1 MILRFLLLLIGPNV
15 AEVEIVIFGYG
26 AWVLPDDTLMTNVVK
41 YKRKSQVTKPISMHC
56 LGHLPVAVLSTV
68 TAGSKVVLDTAN

>member
-41 YKRKSQVTKPISMHC
+41 Y
-56 LGHLPVAVLSTV
+56 
-68 TAGSKVVLDTAN
+68 